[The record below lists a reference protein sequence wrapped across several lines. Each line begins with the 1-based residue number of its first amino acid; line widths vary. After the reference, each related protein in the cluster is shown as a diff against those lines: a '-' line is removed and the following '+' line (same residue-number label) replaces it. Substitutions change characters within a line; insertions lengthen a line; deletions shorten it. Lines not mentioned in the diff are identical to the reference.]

1 MLHRRDAMIRLGQV
15 GLGALTLPG
24 LLGATEPQGFEDS
37 PDARRRVFEPPG
49 SKPGK
54 AKSCIYV
61 FLWGGPPQQD
71 MWDLKPDAP
80 QGIKSLFQ
88 PIDTVVPGVQVCDQL
103 PLSARVMDKACVLRS
118 LHHPSN
124 VHEASVYHMLTGRQN
139 PTLISP
145 RNFRRRT
152 DFPNLGSVVSHFSTP
167 GIMPA
172 SVTIPRPIGHDGVTY
187 SGTYAGFLGPRHDP
201 MELKEAPN
209 SKDQPAH
216 ALAMPPDLDAT
227 RLIARRGL
235 LSMME
240 EQDRLLQTKNVPLS
254 RRAGTVNTDFDG
266 FHEQAYRMV
275 ASPVAKRAFS
285 LDLEPPSIRDRY
297 GRNEYGESFL
307 LARRLVEAGV
317 RLVSVI
323 WMYFMPN
330 GRIANVWDNHGGTDG
345 LGKITGYAMLKEK
358 YCLPP
363 LDLAYSALLEDLSQ
377 RGLLDETLVA
387 VVGEFGRTPKINPTQ
402 GRDHWGMCFS
412 ALLAGGGIRGGQVYG
427 SSDKHAAYPKDNPV
441 SPEDF
446 LATLY
451 HALGVPPDA
460 EIIDREQRP
469 HRVCEGNAV
478 SALFG

>member
-1 MLHRRDAMIRLGQV
+1 MPMLHRRDAMIRLGQV

-24 LLGATEPQGFEDS
+24 LLGAGEPQGLEDS
-37 PDARRRVFEPPG
+37 PLGVGKSAR
-49 SKPGK
+49 GK
-54 AKSCIYV
+54 AKSCIYI

-80 QGIKSLFQ
+80 QGIRSLFQ
-88 PIDTVVPGVQVCDQL
+88 PINTVVPGIQVADQL
-103 PLSARVMDKACVLRS
+103 PLTAGVMDKACVLRS

-152 DFPNLGSVVSHFSTP
+152 DFPNLGSVVSHFSEP

-209 SKDQPAH
+209 SKDKPAH
-216 ALAMPPDLDAT
+216 ALSLPEGLDT
-227 RLIARRGL
+227 SRLVARRGL
-235 LSMME
+235 LSLLD
-240 EQDRLLQTKNVPLS
+240 EQDRLLQSS
-254 RRAGTVNTDFDG
+254 RATEALGG

-275 ASPVAKRAFS
+275 ASPVAKRAFD
-285 LDLEPPSIRDRY
+285 LDLEPPGVRDRY

-363 LDLAYSALLEDLSQ
+363 LDLAYSALIEDLSQ

-387 VVGEFGRTPKINPTQ
+387 VVGEFGRTPKINATQ

-446 LATLY
+446 LATIY
-451 HALGVPPDA
+451 RALGVPPEA
-460 EIIDREQRP
+460 EITDREHRP
-469 HRVCEGNAV
+469 HRVCEGTAV